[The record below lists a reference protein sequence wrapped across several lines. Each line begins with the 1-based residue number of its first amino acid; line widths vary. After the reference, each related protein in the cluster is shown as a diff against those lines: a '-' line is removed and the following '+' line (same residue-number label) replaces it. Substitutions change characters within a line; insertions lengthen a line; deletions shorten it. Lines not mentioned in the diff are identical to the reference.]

1 MSNSL
6 VKKVVN
12 ALIAPVIALV
22 IAAVVSSIALLLA
35 GHSPIAA
42 VRAMTNYVT
51 TTDSFV
57 VILNRAAPLY
67 VVALGVAIGFKMNL
81 FNIGADGQYRLA
93 ALIAAAAGAAMDLP
107 RVIQIVL
114 IMMIAM
120 AVGGFWAAIPGVL
133 KVTRGVNEVV
143 TTIMLNY
150 VATGL
155 SAYLLATYFYNRE
168 IKKTKNVVETHSI
181 PKSGRLP
188 DLDGLLARLGVHLP
202 RLTHMHSFILVA
214 ALVGVAFYLLVWRTR
229 FGYDLRMTGASAA
242 AARSS
247 GVNPKRMVV
256 TTIIISGALSGLAAM
271 GFLLTDFPKYDQ
283 GFPLGLAFTGI
294 AVALLGRNHPGG
306 IAAAAFFWAGIE
318 RASQGLSTVNIP
330 GEITK
335 ILQGTLLIG
344 SVIAFELVRR
354 RNLRN
359 AVRHASFV
367 TSVPTDVEG
376 VPA

>member
-1 MSNSL
+1 MNNSS

-12 ALIAPVIALV
+12 GLIAPVIALV

-35 GHSPIAA
+35 GHSPIVA
-42 VRAMTNYVT
+42 VRAMTHYVT

-57 VILNRAAPLY
+57 VILNRGAPLY
-67 VVALGVAIGFKMNL
+67 VVSLGVAIGFKMNL

-114 IMMIAM
+114 IMVIAM

-155 SAYLLATYFYNRE
+155 SAYLLATYFFNRAV
-168 IKKTKNVVETHSI
+168 KTAKNVVETHSI

-188 DLDGLLARLGVHLP
+188 DLDGLLAHVGVHLP
-202 RLTHMHSFILVA
+202 RLTHLHGFLPIA

-359 AVRHASFV
+359 AVRHASFI
-367 TSVPTDVEG
+367 TNMPTDVGG